1 MPTFYRTHSIA
12 DEDDASMII
21 EDKRSIISSLR
32 SLNAT
37 LIARPNDNDTVAAA
51 VQVAEIAG
59 C

>member
-37 LIARPNDNDTVAAA
+37 LIAQPNDDTVAAA